1 MVTERRVK
9 ELLNISKNKNNK
21 IEMNLLIFWTLLRN
35 IVIRFSGSVI
45 FFVVIPLA
53 ARRLEE
59 VEFQFLSYILSF
71 FILFAILFD
80 FGSSIIGI
88 KKIALNKD
96 NSSFINQE
104 ISLNFF
110 HRLIVY
116 LISAIILDRIIY
128 YNFNALYNIKLA
140 LTTTLFYAG
149 FSLNSI
155 WITQAVDSLNKQMII
170 DFILKFL
177 FPFILIYY
185 FGHNILVFIFTLG
198 VCYFISSFVMWA
210 KYLEKFNIKLIKS
223 FYKDNFS
230 YFFSKV
236 LIAGYTS
243 ILPLFAF
250 YVLSG
255 NDFSFFTISEK
266 LYRGL
271 FSVYGPISQS
281 LFPLFI
287 LLSHNNKELF
297 KKNILNQL
305 YFQLT
310 LVIIFVIILIYFSN
324 DILILYSKGKFDETS
339 RLSLILMFLSY
350 PFMVLGNIL
359 GLQFLVTQ
367 GYIKIMNK
375 CFLAGT
381 LLMVFFMVLRFFNI
395 INLNLGYL
403 ILFSEII
410 VGFMILYNSY
420 KKWH

>member
-1 MVTERRVK
+1 M
-9 ELLNISKNKNNK
+9 
-21 IEMNLLIFWTLLRN
+21 
-35 IVIRFSGSVI
+35 
-45 FFVVIPLA
+45 
-53 ARRLEE
+53 
-59 VEFQFLSYILSF
+59 
-71 FILFAILFD
+71 
-80 FGSSIIGI
+80 
-88 KKIALNKD
+88 
-96 NSSFINQE
+96 
-104 ISLNFF
+104 
-110 HRLIVY
+110 
-116 LISAIILDRIIY
+116 
-128 YNFNALYNIKLA
+128 
-140 LTTTLFYAG
+140 
-149 FSLNSI
+149 
-155 WITQAVDSLNKQMII
+155 
-170 DFILKFL
+170 
-177 FPFILIYY
+177 
-185 FGHNILVFIFTLG
+185 
-198 VCYFISSFVMWA
+198 
-210 KYLEKFNIKLIKS
+210 
-223 FYKDNFS
+223 
-230 YFFSKV
+230 
-236 LIAGYTS
+236 
-243 ILPLFAF
+243 
-250 YVLSG
+250 
-255 NDFSFFTISEK
+255 
-266 LYRGL
+266 

-381 LLMVFFMVLRFFNI
+381 LLMVFFMILRFFNI